1 MRTIYIVSEDNH
13 GDLAITLSYEA
24 AINFLIGEG
33 WLDKS
38 DEAFFKRM
46 YPEEFNEHMENT
58 DETLRITKVKESEYS
73 IFKLR

>member
-24 AINFLIGEG
+24 AINFLIKEG
-33 WLDKS
+33 WLPRG
-38 DEAFFKRM
+38 DEAFYKRM

-58 DETLRITKVKESEYS
+58 DETLRITKVWESFYNV
-73 IFKLR
+73 FKLR

>member
-33 WLDKS
+33 WLPRS

-46 YPEEFNEHMENT
+46 DFEEFNEHMENT
-58 DETLRITKVKESEYS
+58 DETLRITKIWESFYNV
-73 IFKLR
+73 FKLR

>member
-24 AINFLIGEG
+24 AINFLINDG

-58 DETLRITKVKESEYS
+58 DETLRITKIYESAYN

>member
-24 AINFLIGEG
+24 AINFLIGDG
-33 WLDKS
+33 WLSKE

-46 YPEEFNEHMENT
+46 DLEEFNEHMENT
-58 DETLRITKVKESEYS
+58 DETLRITKVWESFYNV
-73 IFKLR
+73 FKLR

>member
-24 AINFLIGEG
+24 AINFLIGDG
-33 WLDKS
+33 WIARE

-58 DETLRITKVKESEYS
+58 DETLSITKVQESFYNV
-73 IFKLR
+73 FKLR

>member
-24 AINFLIGEG
+24 AINFLIREG

-58 DETLRITKVKESEYS
+58 DETLRITRVWESFYNV
-73 IFKLR
+73 FKLR